1 LPRVVAPVKKREG
14 GAFLTPPAPSPT
26 EAPMERVP
34 LEASGLGV
42 SPEEVSRLFAPFV
55 LERHAP
61 GDPVW
66 DAEIARR
73 SRKYRRRYWQ
83 RRLLGW
89 LPRWQRRGDT
99 VRSEYAKAWAKIDY
113 AEYDPARTPPRPS
126 PWTWRGERYSASDLG
141 GTRVRQL
148 LLVRLLERLR
158 PRRVLEVGCGNGVN
172 LMLLAGR
179 FPETAFTGADL
190 TREGP
195 RAAARLQR
203 EPALPKAMQDYAPLP
218 LADETA
224 FRRVRFVQADASR
237 LPFPDGAFD
246 LVVTILA
253 LEQMERV
260 REAALAEVARVAG
273 RHTIMIEPFAEL
285 NDAGGR
291 LHYAVSR
298 DYFRGRIA
306 DLPRLGL
313 RPALALDD
321 FPQEAFLGACLVLAE
336 TRRAGA

>member
-1 LPRVVAPVKKREG
+1 MQRASLAE
-14 GAFLTPPAPSPT
+14 
-26 EAPMERVP
+26 
-34 LEASGLGV
+34 SGLDV

-61 GDPVW
+61 GDPAW
-66 DAEIARR
+66 DAEITRR
-73 SRKYRRRYWQ
+73 ARKYRRRYWQ

-99 VRSEYAKAWAKIDY
+99 VKAEYSKAWASIDY
-113 AEYDPARTPPRPS
+113 AQYDPTRTPPRPS
-126 PWTWRGERYSASDLG
+126 PWEWRGERYSASDLG

-148 LLVRLLERLR
+148 LLVRTLEQLR

-179 FPETAFTGADL
+179 FPGVSFTGADL

-195 RAAARLQR
+195 RAAHDLQR
-203 EPALPKAMQDYAPLP
+203 KAELPRAMQAYAPLP
-218 LADETA
+218 LADATA
-224 FRRVRFVQADASR
+224 FRRVGFVSADASH

-260 REAALAEVARVAG
+260 REAALREIARVAG
-273 RHTIMIEPFAEL
+273 RHTLMIEPFAEL
-285 NDAGGR
+285 NERGGR
-291 LHYAVSR
+291 LHYAVAR

-306 DLPRLGL
+306 DLPGYGL
-313 RPALALDD
+313 APRLALDD

-336 TRRAGA
+336 KRGEGA

>member
-1 LPRVVAPVKKREG
+1 
-14 GAFLTPPAPSPT
+14 
-26 EAPMERVP
+26 MQRVP
-34 LEASGLGV
+34 LAESGLGV
-42 SPEEVSRLFAPFV
+42 SPDEVSRLFAPFV
-55 LERHAP
+55 LEQHAP
-61 GDPVW
+61 GDRAW

-73 SRKYRRRYWQ
+73 TAKYRRRYWQ

-99 VRSEYAKAWAKIDY
+99 VKAEYSKAWSSIDY
-113 AEYDPARTPPRPS
+113 AQYDPARTPPRPS
-126 PWTWRGERYSASDLG
+126 PWEWRGQRYSASDLG

-179 FPETAFTGADL
+179 FPEVSFTGADL

-195 RAAARLQR
+195 HAAHRLQR
-203 EPALPKAMQDYAPLP
+203 EPTLPKPMQAYAPLP

-224 FRRVRFVQADASR
+224 FRRVGFVSADASR
-237 LPFPDGAFD
+237 LPFADGAFD

-260 REAALAEVARVAG
+260 RESALREIARVAG
-273 RHTIMIEPFAEL
+273 RHTLMIEPFAEL
-285 NDAGGR
+285 NQSGGR
-291 LHYAVSR
+291 LHYAVAR
-298 DYFRGRIA
+298 DYFRGRIE
-306 DLPRLGL
+306 DLPRYGL
-313 RPALALDD
+313 EPRLALDD

-336 TRRAGA
+336 RRHGGA

>member
-1 LPRVVAPVKKREG
+1 MQRASLAE
-14 GAFLTPPAPSPT
+14 
-26 EAPMERVP
+26 
-34 LEASGLGV
+34 SGLDV

-61 GDPVW
+61 GDPAW

-73 SRKYRRRYWQ
+73 ARKYRRRYWQ

-99 VRSEYAKAWAKIDY
+99 VKAEYSKAWASIDY
-113 AEYDPARTPPRPS
+113 AQYDPSRTPPRPS
-126 PWTWRGERYSASDLG
+126 PWEWRGERYSASDLG

-148 LLVRLLERLR
+148 LLVRMLERLR

-179 FPETAFTGADL
+179 FPDVSFTGADL

-195 RAAARLQR
+195 RAAHDLQR
-203 EPALPKAMQDYAPLP
+203 APELPRAMQAYAPLP
-218 LADETA
+218 LADATA
-224 FRRVRFVQADASR
+224 FRRVGFVSADASR

-260 REAALAEVARVAG
+260 REAALREIARVAG
-273 RHTIMIEPFAEL
+273 RHTLMIEPFAEL
-285 NDAGGR
+285 NEHGGR
-291 LHYAVSR
+291 LHYAVAR

-306 DLPRLGL
+306 DLPGYGL
-313 RPALALDD
+313 APRLALDD

-336 TRRAGA
+336 KRGGGA